1 MTAFIIALVAGVV
14 VAALYVTLA
23 VRDIG
28 RLRTAGALP
37 DDTSEV
43 GGSDGF
49 TWKAGIGVAISILLL
64 VGISVSSAVWYLLP
78 FLAIGSA
85 VAVILAFLEDA

>member
-1 MTAFIIALVAGVV
+1 MTAFIIALAVGAV
-14 VAALYVTLA
+14 VAAVYVTLA

-28 RLRTAGALP
+28 RLRTAVAEPAG
-37 DDTSEV
+37 EV

-49 TWKAGIGVAISILLL
+49 TWKAGIGVLASILLL
-64 VGISVSSAVWYLLP
+64 VGISVSPAVWYVLP
-78 FLAIGSA
+78 FLAIGSS